1 MKNIYNT
8 TFICSYPFHDDSL
21 IHLNPISKKYIETQN
36 QKLIEKPEH
45 DNDNE
50 SSLLLSEY
58 LYKQELLN
66 AFQLDQYNDTIINQK
81 MIELYNDIKKY
92 FKHDFKECLIKLA
105 NKLFSNIELDG
116 FFLLFS
122 YDYFHISHLCL
133 MDLIICQNIHSDN
146 INTLQN
152 II

>member
-1 MKNIYNT
+1 MKNLYNT
-8 TFICSYPFHDDSL
+8 TFICSYPFHDNSL

-36 QKLIEKPEH
+36 VIENA
-45 DNDNE
+45 DNDIE

-66 AFQLDQYNDTIINQK
+66 AFHLDQYNDTIINQK
-81 MIELYNDIKKY
+81 MIELYNEIKIY
-92 FKHDFKECLIKLA
+92 FKDDFKECLIKLA
-105 NKLFSNIELDG
+105 NKLFSNNELDG

-133 MDLIICQNIHSDN
+133 IDFMIFQDIMPENMNS
-146 INTLQN
+146 LQN